1 MSKYSINDTTFS
13 AIGNAIRG
21 KEGTNEPILVSDF
34 ANRITNLS
42 GGSNTESIYLTY
54 STYRKAMVA
63 NILKDYCSEDIEK
76 IVSFV
81 YFSIANAE
89 ENKCNT
95 PRYIYCYQ
103 KDNNFPI
110 FENQLI
116 SPEQNSTNYYRGKV
130 LGFNSFYYTPS
141 YSNYNLYLNQ
151 GRTTPLENGMGLIYN
166 TKKNRFDIGWYY
178 GGYWRINTNSY
189 LDDTTYDSQ
198 GYIYLTQEV

>member
-1 MSKYSINDTTFS
+1 MSKYSINDTTLS
-13 AIGNAIRG
+13 AIGNAIKT

-42 GGSNTESIYLTY
+42 GGSNIESIYLRY
-54 STYRKAMVA
+54 DTYRKAMVA
-63 NILKDYCSEDIEK
+63 NVLKDYCSEDIEK

-81 YFSIANAE
+81 YFSYY
-89 ENKCNT
+89 NKDLSY
-95 PRYIYCYQ
+95 PPDYIYCYQ

-130 LGFNSFYYTPS
+130 LGFNSFQYRPS
-141 YSNYNLYLNQ
+141 YSNYELYNMQ
-151 GRTTPLENGMGLIYN
+151 GRTTPLDNGMGLIYN
-166 TKKNRFDIGWYY
+166 TKENRFDIGWYY
-178 GGYWRINTNSY
+178 GGYWRINTDSY
-189 LDDTTYDSQ
+189 LDAAWGDGQ